1 MGANKVSIK
10 DIAQMAGVSV
20 ATVSRVINQ
29 NGRFS
34 KETEK
39 RVLDII
45 NEYEYRPNELARG
58 LRVDKSQVI
67 GVIVPD
73 ITHEFFSQI
82 ARNIET
88 ELLKYGY
95 MAIICDTN
103 EKEEMEKQYMEML
116 SSMRVGGIIYIGGDP
131 IVEPIKDIPIVYVD
145 RPPVFENKKSG
156 TCFIGSNNFQGG
168 YLAAECLINS
178 GKKEIVMVIRSNNN
192 LDAENIRSRMEGFK
206 QALRDHGFTCGSD
219 RIIKVA
225 EVGMKSG
232 YEAAKRICET
242 RPEVNGI
249 FFYSDI
255 LAIGGLKY
263 LNEAGYEIP
272 KEMAVVGMDDI
283 PVSSMATPALTTVR
297 QAFDQFGNLAVR
309 SIMKMLSGNKEEQKY
324 ILSVKLIKRDT
335 V

>member
-1 MGANKVSIK
+1 MGVNKVSIK

-34 KETEK
+34 KETER

-45 NEYEYRPNELARG
+45 NEYGYRPNELARG
-58 LRVDKSQVI
+58 LRVDKAQVI

-103 EKEEMEKQYMEML
+103 EKDEMEKQYMKML

-131 IVEPIKDIPIVYVD
+131 VVEPIQDIPIVYVD

-168 YLAAECLINS
+168 YLATECLIQS
-178 GKKEIVMVIRSNNN
+178 GKKDIVMVLRSSNI
-192 LDAENIRSRMEGFK
+192 DVENIQGRMNGFK
-206 QALRDHGFTCGSD
+206 CALRDNGLTFGTD
-219 RIIKVA
+219 RIM
-225 EVGMKSG
+225 EVKEVSMESG
-232 YEAAKRICET
+232 YEVTRRICET
-242 RPEVNGI
+242 RPDVNGI

-272 KEMAVVGMDDI
+272 KAMAVVGMDDI
-283 PVSSMATPALTTVR
+283 PVASMVTPPLTTVR
-297 QAFDQFGNLAVR
+297 QASAQFSSLAVE
-309 SIMKMLSGNKEEQKY
+309 SIMKMLNGDKEDLKH
-324 ILSVKLIKRDT
+324 ILSTELIRRST

>member
-1 MGANKVSIK
+1 MGENKVSIK

-39 RVLDII
+39 KVLDII
-45 NEYEYRPNELARG
+45 NKYEYRPNELARG
-58 LRVDKSQVI
+58 LRIDKAQVI

-73 ITHEFFSQI
+73 ITHEFFSHI

-116 SSMRVGGIIYIGGDP
+116 FSMRVGGIIYIGGDP
-131 IVEPIKDIPIVYVD
+131 MVKPIKDIPIVYVD

-168 YLAAECLINS
+168 YLATECLLKS
-178 GKKEIVMVIRSNNN
+178 GKKNIVMVIRSNNI
-192 LDAENIRSRMEGFK
+192 DVENIRNRMDGFR
-206 QALRDHGFTCGSD
+206 QALRDYGQTCPEERFFEATS
-219 RIIKVA
+219 
-225 EVGMKSG
+225 VGMECG
-232 YEAAKRICET
+232 YEVTKRICET
-242 RPEVNGI
+242 RPEVDGI

-263 LNEAGYEIP
+263 LNEFGYDIP
-272 KEMAVVGMDDI
+272 GRMAVVGMDDI
-283 PVSSMATPALTTVR
+283 PVASMVTPPLTTVR
-297 QAFDQFGNLAVR
+297 QASAQFGNLAVR
-309 SIMKMLSGNKEEQKY
+309 SIMKMLSGNKDDQKY
-324 ILSVKLIKRDT
+324 ILPVELIKRCT